1 MMEYAEEGRTSM
13 VDANKESE
21 RKGVS
26 SFKSAPEEEMK
37 QLVVTINPAVGGI
50 VKVEKIDKAGKH
62 EELSD
67 EECARLVGEDEVGEI
82 QDALEE
88 AFEAAVMSVIGEED
102 QTEREN
108 EDEEEKAIRR
118 FLINDFLI
126 PRAVRRRI
134 LHRLLLS
141 RLLRRRLRQ
150 RQEIRNF
157 RQEGTDPR
165 AIPFHPS
172 SRVGKRK

>member
-1 MMEYAEEGRTSM
+1 MA
-13 VDANKESE
+13 DANRESE

-26 SFKSAPEEEMK
+26 SFKSAAEEEMK

-67 EECARLVGEDEVGEI
+67 EECARLVGEDEVEEI

-88 AFEAAVMSVIGEED
+88 AFEAAVMSVIGEDD
-102 QTEREN
+102 QAEREDED
-108 EDEEEKAIRR
+108 EDEEEKAIWR
-118 FLINDFLI
+118 FLINDLFI

-157 RQEGTDPR
+157 RQEGTNPR
-165 AIPFHPS
+165 AIPFHRS
-172 SRVGKRK
+172 SSKRK

>member
-1 MMEYAEEGRTSM
+1 MMEYAGKGTTSM
-13 VDANKESE
+13 ADANRESE

-26 SFKSAPEEEMK
+26 SCKSAPEEEMK
-37 QLVVTINPAVGGI
+37 QLVVTIDPAVGGI
-50 VKVEKIDKAGKH
+50 IKVETIDTAGKH

-67 EECARLVGEDEVGEI
+67 EESARLVGEDEVEEI

-118 FLINDFLI
+118 FLINDLLI

-134 LHRLLLS
+134 LHRILLS

-150 RQEIRNF
+150 RQKVKNF

-165 AIPFHPS
+165 AIPFHRS
-172 SRVGKRK
+172 TRVGKRK

>member
-67 EECARLVGEDEVGEI
+67 EECARLVGEDEVEEI

-157 RQEGTDPR
+157 RQEGTHPR

>member
-1 MMEYAEEGRTSM
+1 MMGYAGKGTMSM
-13 VDANKESE
+13 ADANRESE

-26 SFKSAPEEEMK
+26 SFKSAPEEEM
-37 QLVVTINPAVGGI
+37 NPAVGGI

-67 EECARLVGEDEVGEI
+67 EECATLVGEDEVEEI

-102 QTEREN
+102 QAEREN

-118 FLINDFLI
+118 FLINDLFI
-126 PRAVRRRI
+126 PRAVRRRL

-165 AIPFHPS
+165 AIPFHLS
-172 SRVGKRK
+172 SRVGKRKQ

>member
-1 MMEYAEEGRTSM
+1 MA
-13 VDANKESE
+13 DAHRESE

-26 SFKSAPEEEMK
+26 SFKLAPEGEMK
-37 QLVVTINPAVGGI
+37 QLVVTINPAMGGI

-67 EECARLVGEDEVGEI
+67 EDCARLVGEDEVEEI
-82 QDALEE
+82 QDAIDE

-102 QTEREN
+102 QAEREN
-108 EDEEEKAIRR
+108 EDEEDKTIRR
-118 FLINDFLI
+118 FLINDLLI

-141 RLLRRRLRQ
+141 RTLRRRLRNGQ
-150 RQEIRNF
+150 RRQEIRNF

-165 AIPFHPS
+165 AIPF
-172 SRVGKRK
+172 RRIGKRK